1 MSTLPFLMP
10 KSEKRGRG
18 EGDRGP
24 SVVRCGSREVDPTL
38 GLILVAEDREDDV
51 LLIQRAFRE
60 GNLLNPLHVVSN
72 GEETILYLS
81 GQGKYAHRDEY
92 PLPALVLLDLKMPRK
107 DGFEVLHWIRHQPEL
122 SGLRVVVL
130 TASDEVRDVNRA
142 YQLGANS
149 FLVKPIDF
157 PSFVEMTRA
166 LKGYWLWMSE
176 QPEVSRP
183 VATRKK
189 KSKTE
194 LLR

>member
-1 MSTLPFLMP
+1 
-10 KSEKRGRG
+10 
-18 EGDRGP
+18 
-24 SVVRCGSREVDPTL
+24 
-38 GLILVAEDREDDV
+38 
-51 LLIQRAFRE
+51 
-60 GNLLNPLHVVSN
+60 
-72 GEETILYLS
+72 
-81 GQGKYAHRDEY
+81 
-92 PLPALVLLDLKMPRK
+92 MPRK